1 MRSSIRYVIVICLWV
16 FSQWAVTQTLI
27 VKGRVLDAATLE
39 PIAFASVF
47 IKSTTIGTTTNFEGY
62 YSLSLPSQYDS
73 LSVSS
78 VGYNSSVKALSKE
91 ISQEIHFNLT
101 PATVN
106 LLEVVITPGENPA
119 ITLLKKV
126 WANLPQN
133 NINNL
138 DQYSVDSYTK
148 TQVYLRSFSD
158 FSKSKNPSKIFDRY
172 SMTAEK
178 GAKPVLPVYMSE
190 TLSTDYYLH
199 SPKRERTILKD
210 SKINSLADVD
220 GEMVAQLIQN
230 NNKVNFNDNNVRI
243 LDKNFVSPIS
253 TSGLFYYKY
262 YLSDSL
268 FLDDRYCYE
277 VRFVPKREEDLTF
290 SGTFW
295 INDSTFAL
303 KRISAEV
310 GKNAN
315 LNFVDRIKIQQDL
328 APIESGAWIPEKTR
342 LMADAVNI
350 FLNVNIVQ
358 ENFSETNHSLGF
370 YLTDHLE
377 VDLTDQEGKLL
388 LHRKELDLLDRQT
401 TMLIDSLKRVR
412 SVRFLT
418 SLVNMSIKG
427 YWNLG
432 KVELGPYL
440 LLYSKN
446 SVEGHRFRVGFRTNS
461 AWSEKWVAKGYLA
474 YGTLDQNWKYNA
486 QLERF
491 LSRRTWTKVGIQY
504 SEDLEKLGSVDEFY
518 HSSSFFSFASSFGG
532 TDQQHKVKLGRLWL
546 ETDFFR
552 GFTQK
557 LIFMNKSYHP
567 ASSNYHFGYFTDD
580 AKSQIASS
588 MTISEINLTSIYQPG
603 VTMIVDKNER
613 FPISF
618 NKNPTLTLSYSLG
631 IDDFLGSDFSY
642 HKGSLGIK
650 QDLLL
655 GSVGRINYDLNLK
668 KVFTPLPYPL
678 LIIFH
683 ANESF
688 FRTSKT
694 FNLMR
699 HGEFVA
705 DQSAELFL
713 TFRQDG
719 FILDK
724 IPLIKKLRWRS
735 IATASIAYG
744 SFDHSKNGFYDKI
757 DRPKGILPA
766 LLPDG
771 EETTVFNTLSQKKP
785 YVELSYGI
793 ENIFRFFRV
802 EAIHRLSYLQSEFYS
817 KNPARW
823 GIKFSADFRF

>member
-1 MRSSIRYVIVICLWV
+1 MRISIRYIIAIYLSLFC
-16 FSQWAVTQTLI
+16 QEAVAQTLT
-27 VKGRVLDAATLE
+27 VEGRVLDAATLE
-39 PIAFASVF
+39 PVAFASVYV
-47 IKSTTIGTTTNFEGY
+47 KTTTLGTTTNFEGY
-62 YSLSLPSQYDS
+62 YSLSLPAQYDS

-78 VGYNSSVKALSKE
+78 VGYYSSVKAVTKE
-91 ISQEIHFNLT
+91 NAQNINFNLT

-106 LLEVVITPGENPA
+106 LLEVIITPGENPA
-119 ITLLKKV
+119 HTLLKKV
-126 WANLPQN
+126 WAHLPEN
-133 NINNL
+133 NVESL

-148 TQVYLRSFSD
+148 TQVYLRPFAD
-158 FSKSKNPSKIFDRY
+158 FSKGEKPPNIFEQY
-172 SMTAEK
+172 SITAEK

-190 TLSTDYYLH
+190 TLSTDYYLG
-199 SPKRERTILKD
+199 SPKREKTVLKD
-210 SKINSLADVD
+210 TKINSLADVD
-220 GEMVAQLIQN
+220 GEMVAQLIQK
-230 NNKVNFNDNNVRI
+230 NNKINFNNNNVRI
-243 LDKNFVSPIS
+243 IDKNFVSPIS
-253 TSGLFYYKY
+253 TAGLFYYKY
-262 YLSDSL
+262 YLTDSL
-268 FLDDRYCYE
+268 FLDDYYCYE

-310 GKNAN
+310 GKKAN

-328 APIESGAWIPEKTR
+328 IPTKSGAWLPEKTR
-342 LMADAVNI
+342 LLADAVNI
-350 FLNVNIVQ
+350 FVNAYLAQ
-358 ENFSETNHSLGF
+358 ENFSETTHSLGF
-370 YLTDHLE
+370 YLTD
-377 VDLTDQEGKLL
+377 DLQMVSKEHKGDLFID
-388 LHRKELDLLDRQT
+388 RKEYDLVDRQT
-401 TMLIDSLKRVR
+401 MMLIDSLKQVR

-446 SVEGHRFRVGFRTNS
+446 PVEGHRFRAGFRTNS
-461 AWSEKWVAKGYLA
+461 ELSEKWIAKGYLA

-546 ETDFFR
+546 ETDLFR
-552 GFTQK
+552 GLTQK
-557 LIFMNKSYHP
+557 IIFLNKSYQP
-567 ASSNYHFGYFTDD
+567 ASAHYHFGYFTDD
-580 AKSQIASS
+580 TKSEIASS
-588 MTISEINLTSIYQPG
+588 MTISEVNLTTIYQPG

-613 FPISF
+613 FPISL
-618 NKNPTLTLSYSLG
+618 NKAPTFTLGYSLG
-631 IDDFLGSDFSY
+631 VDGFLGSNFSY

-650 QDLLL
+650 QDVLL
-655 GSVGRINYDLNLK
+655 GSIGRINYDLTLK

-678 LIIFH
+678 LTIFY

-699 HGEFVA
+699 QGEFVA
-705 DQSAELFL
+705 DQSAELFF

-724 IPLIKKLRWRS
+724 IPLIKKLGWRS
-735 IATASIAYG
+735 IVTANIAYG
-744 SFDHSKNGFYDKI
+744 SFNHSKNGFYDALTN
-757 DRPKGILPA
+757 PQGILA
-766 LLPDG
+766 VTLPSG
-771 EETTVFNTLSQKKP
+771 NETTTFNTLSSKKP
-785 YVELSYGI
+785 YVEVSYGV

-802 EAIHRLSYLQSEFYS
+802 EAIHRLTYLESEFSS
-817 KNPARW
+817 KKPSKW
-823 GIKFSADFRF
+823 GVKFSADFRF